1 MRQGSL
7 ILSTGRVRSKK
18 KKNRKQ
24 KQEKSAAPK
33 TQHEIHSRSATAT
46 NTRRRAP
53 KHVPRVGPY
62 SPTSIGPGFVEIG
75 LV

>member
-18 KKNRKQ
+18 KKQ
-24 KQEKSAAPK
+24 DHEKSAAPK
-33 TQHEIHSRSATAT
+33 TQHEIHSSSATAT
-46 NTRRRAP
+46 NTRRRAL
-53 KHVPRVGPY
+53 KHVPRVGLY
-62 SPTSIGPGFVEIG
+62 SPTSIGPGVVEIG